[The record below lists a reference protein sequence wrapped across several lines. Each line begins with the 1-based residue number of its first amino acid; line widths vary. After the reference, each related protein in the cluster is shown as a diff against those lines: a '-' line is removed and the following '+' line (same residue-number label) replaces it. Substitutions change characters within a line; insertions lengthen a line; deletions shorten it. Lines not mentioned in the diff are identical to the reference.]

1 MHTNPRSENIVV
13 LENGCAS
20 HNITHGIGNAFFRD
34 GKYTLRKRTPADKD
48 IAQIVYSKDE
58 KNKGS

>member
-1 MHTNPRSENIVV
+1 VV